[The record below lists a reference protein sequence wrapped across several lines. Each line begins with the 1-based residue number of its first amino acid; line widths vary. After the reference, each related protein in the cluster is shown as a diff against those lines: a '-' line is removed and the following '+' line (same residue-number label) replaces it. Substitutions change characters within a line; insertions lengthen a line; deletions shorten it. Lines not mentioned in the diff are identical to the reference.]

1 MPLFLSLVISHTP
14 SVLIVSFHFS
24 KYSGDKWDSF
34 YDQLPLSLVSHI
46 NGNAIYNISH
56 PLLTILV
63 NRLEEEANTP
73 YNAIPYDY
81 RISQIMVETETGIIP
96 EIPEKIWN
104 EQKENGWEKYLKPI
118 EIFVDS
124 VEKFIPENPLKETKL
139 IANYAATYVL
149 SSHIGNEVIIH
160 GATVHEE
167 WNRAKEVRV
176 ILCANII

>member
-1 MPLFLSLVISHTP
+1 M
-14 SVLIVSFHFS
+14 
-24 KYSGDKWDSF
+24 
-34 YDQLPLSLVSHI
+34 SLVSHI

-63 NRLEEEANTP
+63 NRLEEESNTP

-81 RISQIMVETETGIIP
+81 RISQIMVEAETGIIP

-104 EQKENGWEKYLKPI
+104 KQKENGWEKHIAPI

-124 VEKFIPENPLKETKL
+124 VEKFIPKNPIKETKL
-139 IANYAATYVL
+139 IANYAATNVL

-160 GATVHEE
+160 GATVHGE
-167 WNRAKEVRV
+167 WNRAKEVCV
-176 ILCANII
+176 IILYALIIWIKKSNFDVPPDI